1 MNAKWCRVVRW
12 EIFLLTAVA
21 GCVRSTSVGPIKLE
35 VSAGEDL
42 TVEEGEAL
50 TLSADVGGRT
60 EGYAFRWS
68 QESGP
73 ETEIADPTSPV
84 TEAGP
89 FSEAGDYKFRVIVS
103 NASAAFGQDFVVVSV
118 EPAEE
123 NDNENG
129 DEEENE
135 NAEEDADEDSDG
147 EANENAAEEADAND
161 GEDADENGDQADGEN
176 ANQDG
181 DADENENADADA
193 DANENGEVEPNEN
206 EADMT
211 EDLMVELEGDRE
223 NLALVGKS
231 STLTIAAAN
240 FDEADLEYT
249 WQVVSGD
256 ATLEDASSPTPVVT
270 VNSPGTVELEV
281 TAGGVIEDLER
292 QGRMTVFVTAL
303 RDLRPQVV
311 IEVEGFGEIPIELN
325 AEAAPVTVANFLHY
339 VDDAHYDGQI
349 FHRVIAEFVI
359 QAGGFDAERNPIESR
374 DPIPN
379 EADNGLSNV
388 RGTVSMALLSGQPD
402 SGTQG
407 FFINLTDDNVFLDDM
422 QHTVFGTVIADGME
436 VVDRIAAVDTEP
448 DDFPAEP
455 VVINSIR
462 RVETGQEDGE

>member
-21 GCVRSTSVGPIKLE
+21 GCVRSTSLGPIKLE

-42 TVEEGEAL
+42 TVEEGETI
-50 TLSADVGGRT
+50 TLGADVGGRT

-73 ETEIADPTSPV
+73 ETEIVDPTSPV

-89 FSEAGDYKFRVIVS
+89 FSEVGDYKFRVIVS
-103 NASAAFGQDFVVVSV
+103 NASAAFGQDFVVVTV

-123 NDNENG
+123 SDNENG
-129 DEEENE
+129 EEDENENVQEDADETGEQDENE
-135 NAEEDADEDSDG
+135 NANHDDDG
-147 EANENAAEEADAND
+147 
-161 GEDADENGDQADGEN
+161 
-176 ANQDG
+176 
-181 DADENENADADA
+181 DENENADADA
-193 DANENGEVEPNEN
+193 NQNGEAEPNEN

-211 EDLMVELEGDRE
+211 EDLMVELDGNRE
-223 NLALVGKS
+223 NLALVGEA
-231 STLTIAAAN
+231 STLTVAAAN
-240 FDEADLEYT
+240 FDDADLEYA
-249 WQVVSGD
+249 WRVISGD
-256 ATLEDASSPTPVVT
+256 ATLKDASSPTPVVT

-281 TAGGVIEDLER
+281 TAGGVIDDLER
-292 QGRMTVFVTAL
+292 QGSMTVFVTAV
-303 RDLRPQVV
+303 RDRRPQVV
-311 IEVEGFGEIPIELN
+311 IEVEGFGEIPIELDGK
-325 AEAAPVTVANFLHY
+325 AAPVTVANFLHY
-339 VDDAHYDGQI
+339 VDDAHYDGQV

-359 QAGGFDAERNPIESR
+359 QTGGFDAERNPIEGR

-379 EADNGLSNV
+379 EADNGLSNL

-422 QHTVFGTVIADGME
+422 QHTVFGTVTGEGME

-462 RVETGQEDGE
+462 RAETGDENGE